1 MRIIRLISFS
11 VPKILL
17 VFVIPLFLSCATLSP
32 SGDAAQPIAAPSPQ
46 TVQPHWEPFAQSGGV
61 AYCTGTTARPRLEF
75 HALRIDLSS
84 DGLRIVVAGGGGGQG
99 ETLSTTVSGFVRDN
113 NLVAGINALPF
124 DPVSDREGQPRT
136 NVGVVIADGVTV
148 SPPHPEFDALVFY
161 ADGSAAITAQTNLGE
176 NVTHAV
182 GGFRRILESGE
193 PVARVQNLNARH
205 PRSAAGIAADGRYLY
220 LLVIDGRRP
229 GSVGST
235 EAETAVLL
243 RSLGANDGINFD
255 GGGSSALALRFPDG
269 TVRVVNKPVHGGI
282 PGRERAVAGCVGVGN
297 REEGNPTQRH

>member
-1 MRIIRLISFS
+1 MQPVS
-11 VPKILL
+11 
-17 VFVIPLFLSCATLSP
+17 AASP
-32 SGDAAQPIAAPSPQ
+32 E
-46 TVQPHWEPFAQSGGV
+46 TVQTRWQPLTQTGGV
-61 AYCTGTTARPRLEF
+61 AYCTGTTARPRIEF

-99 ETLSTTVSGFVRDN
+99 ETLSTTVSSFVRDN

-124 DPVSDREGQPRT
+124 EPMSDREREPRT

-161 ADGSAAITAQTNLGE
+161 ADGSAAVTAQSSLGE
-176 NVTHAV
+176 NITHAV

-193 PVARVQNLNARH
+193 PVSRIQNLNARH
-205 PRSAAGIAADGRYLY
+205 PRSAAGIAADGKYLY

-243 RSLGANDGINFD
+243 CSLGASDGINFD

-269 TVRVVNKPVHGGI
+269 KVRVVNRPVHGGI
-282 PGRERAVAGCVGVGN
+282 PGRERAVAGCFGV
-297 REEGNPTQRH
+297 R